1 MSDVSNAKIAEIRRI
16 EGFAK
21 LSNEEIMSLMQF
33 LTELAKMEIKIKSV

>member
-1 MSDVSNAKIAEIRRI
+1 MSDVSIAQIAENRRI

>member
-21 LSNEEIMSLMQF
+21 LSNEEIKSLMQF
-33 LTELAKMEIKIKSV
+33 LTELAKLEIKIKSV